1 MSCPYWAQ
9 VPQRPPGARCMGGD
23 RQLCTPAR
31 FQAAVTCLVICLLGA
46 LGTLPK
52 RRELQEADFM
62 VCGQVMPSLWC
73 V

>member
-1 MSCPYWAQ
+1 
-9 VPQRPPGARCMGGD
+9 MGGD